1 MINDPFLA
9 AYKPGVQ
16 AIADLLRLSLAN
28 NARFLAQ
35 QLKITNEALAE
46 TAVAMKEI
54 EAAKDFSAL
63 LEIQA
68 RLSRAYLEK
77 SAADW
82 SGLWQMAG
90 QDQMDAFRQMQ
101 DRIAQLSDEF
111 RDAAAHAP
119 AEAAPALAALRS
131 MVDAACQ
138 TYARSAQA
146 AEELTRMTAV
156 HSGDS
161 QLAA

>member
-54 EAAKDFSAL
+54 EAAKDFPAL
-63 LEIQA
+63 LEIQT

-82 SGLWQMAG
+82 RGLWHMAG
-90 QDQMDAFRQMQ
+90 QDQMDAYRQMQ
-101 DRIAQLSDEF
+101 ERIAQLSEEF

-138 TYARSAQA
+138 TYAKSAQA
-146 AEELTRMTAV
+146 AEELTRTATA
-156 HSGDS
+156 HTGDS